1 MKNLFKYTVLLII
14 VSTGISF
21 SQLNP
26 NNITKFTEKDGV
38 PGSLVQEVLI
48 DKFGYVWI
56 GTING
61 LARYDGYE
69 YTRFYNDPNDSTSIR
84 GLIIWSLF
92 EDSKGRIWVG
102 SSPENLNIY
111 NPITKSFQHYDYK
124 HLIERPANTEIGIV
138 EMCED
143 GKGRVYLGINALY
156 GSPISSALLYLD
168 EKENKVKKFVAPDSI
183 EIQNILN
190 LKKLI
195 KTISYYVEIITV
207 ANR

>member
-124 HLIERPANTEIGIV
+124 HLIERPAEESGACAESWSV
-138 EMCED
+138 S
-143 GKGRVYLGINALY
+143 NASWTTTSASVSNRTTRAS
-156 GSPISSALLYLD
+156 SPKAS
-168 EKENKVKKFVAPDSI
+168 
-183 EIQNILN
+183 
-190 LKKLI
+190 
-195 KTISYYVEIITV
+195 
-207 ANR
+207 R